1 MQGRTNIDPLSAS
14 ESISCLTVC
23 TVDAV
28 VHWPTRLGEVGTRLG
43 EQGWERYKAKM
54 ETFSS
59 PELHTLSVGSEVST
73 PELSEGSEVTGVV
86 GENKSSV
93 PDMYSTRG
101 SEVTWGCRVNRK
113 STPLS

>member
-1 MQGRTNIDPLSAS
+1 M
-14 ESISCLTVC
+14 
-23 TVDAV
+23 
-28 VHWPTRLGEVGTRLG
+28 GTRLG